1 MPSLGV
7 VATASEVRVSANAIL
22 SKDNKFLW
30 AGWTHPQ
37 TKTWS
42 HPYLNLAILVLRPL
56 SHLW

>member
-1 MPSLGV
+1 MPSFGY
-7 VATASEVRVSANAIL
+7 AYASGVRVSANAHL

-42 HPYLNLAILVLRPL
+42 HPCLNLAILVLRPL
-56 SHLW
+56 SHPW